1 MVEKAQQVFLLLDE
15 IEFMFQ
21 EPEKQQ
27 FLLDDIIIYTN
38 PAFSPNIISA
48 LSSTFNQPKAAN
60 ALQIFNIQPD
70 TDTNKLITH
79 SNNIVVL
86 DILPEHHPLTAGIQ
100 KTILGKSQS
109 YVMFAPHFP
118 YLNEKQVNISIKDLC
133 NVPLA
138 ISKNSFEFQ
147 TTLLNLLAQYGKPNI
162 RVVAPDNNSVA
173 AAIQS
178 GIAAN
183 FSNKFFFNSTD
194 QILNYLSIRNAPTFE
209 LALIYNENM
218 NPSIITLLSDLLTP
232 LLY

>member
-1 MVEKAQQVFLLLDE
+1 MIQTTFLWYLLKISQYKSFSAAAEALHISQPALSNGIKSLGEQFNTKLLHRTNKGVSLTDDGKKVVEKAQQVFLLLDE

-48 LSSTFNQPKAAN
+48 LSSTFNQSKAAN

-118 YLNEKQVNISIKDLC
+118 YLNKKQNAISIKDLC
-133 NVPLA
+133 
-138 ISKNSFEFQ
+138 K
-147 TTLLNLLAQYGKPNI
+147 
-162 RVVAPDNNSVA
+162 
-173 AAIQS
+173 
-178 GIAAN
+178 
-183 FSNKFFFNSTD
+183 
-194 QILNYLSIRNAPTFE
+194 
-209 LALIYNENM
+209 
-218 NPSIITLLSDLLTP
+218 
-232 LLY
+232 